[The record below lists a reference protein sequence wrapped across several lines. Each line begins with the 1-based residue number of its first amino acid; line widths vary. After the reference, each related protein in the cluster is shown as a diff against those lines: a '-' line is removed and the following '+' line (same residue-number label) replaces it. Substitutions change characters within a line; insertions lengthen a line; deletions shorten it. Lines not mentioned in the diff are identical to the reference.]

1 LQKQIGRLVIFAGKY
16 SVLQSSPAKARGI
29 FFGINMAGQQVK
41 KKASLVI
48 TATKDRDLPMEK
60 IRNIGIIAHIDAG
73 KTTTTERIL
82 FETGKTYKLGSVDEG
97 TTATDWMDQERERGI
112 TIVSAA
118 ITTFWDLQT
127 SSSVENGHYRVN
139 IIDTPGHIDFTA
151 EVERSLRVLDGAVM
165 VFDGRTGVE
174 SQSETVWRQ
183 ADRYKVPR
191 ICILNK
197 LNLIGAD
204 FEGSI
209 KSVRERLGANA
220 SPIQL
225 PIGQE
230 HEHHGIVDLIKM
242 KAYSYKGI
250 EDNKLIEEEV
260 PSNLLEQS
268 KKYRDEL
275 LEAVAEFDDVTLSK
289 FLEGQNLNEADIKR
303 AVRKGV
309 IAGKFFPI
317 LGGDNRTAITQLLLD
332 SVVEFLPSPLDVP
345 PVQGVNPKTGETES
359 RKPDKKEPFSA
370 LAFKVVTDPHV
381 GRLVY
386 LRIYSGTLGAGQAI
400 LNVTRQKQERIGKLV
415 LLHADQRE
423 LIEEA
428 YAGEIVAAVGIRD
441 TTTGDSLADTA
452 HPIILESI
460 SFPEPVISLAI
471 EPATKSDQEKM
482 GLALQKLSDE
492 DPTFKIKSNPE
503 TGQTIIS
510 GMGELQLEVLVDRM
524 KREFNVDATTGAPQV
539 AYKET
544 IKKVAQGEGKYI
556 RQTGGRGQYGHC
568 FLRVEP
574 QGRGEG
580 YTWKSEIRGGAIP
593 SEFIPAI
600 EKGVRE
606 KLENGILAGFPMT
619 DMKVVVYDGTYHDVD
634 SSEIAF
640 KIAGSLAV
648 EEAVKHA
655 DMVLLEPIMK
665 IEVTTPDEFMGDV
678 IGDLS
683 SKRAQIQG
691 TDQRGNMTIINALAP
706 LAELSG
712 YATKLRSIS
721 QGRASFYMEPSHYEE
736 VPANITTNLINQ
748 RSGIVRRVN

>member
-1 LQKQIGRLVIFAGKY
+1 
-16 SVLQSSPAKARGI
+16 
-29 FFGINMAGQQVK
+29 MAQTVK
-41 KKASLVI
+41 KKASLIV
-48 TATKDRDLPMEK
+48 TKTEDRNLPMEK

-82 FETGKTYKLGSVDEG
+82 FETGKTYKQGSVDEG
-97 TTATDWMDQERERGI
+97 TTATDWMEQERERGI

-127 SSSVENGHYRVN
+127 ASSVENGHYRIN

-183 ADRYKVPR
+183 ADRYHVPR

-204 FEGSI
+204 FDGSI
-209 KSVRERLGANA
+209 KSIHERLGANA
-220 SPIQL
+220 APIQL
-225 PIGQE
+225 PIGLE
-230 HEHHGIVDLIKM
+230 HELHGVVDLIKM
-242 KAYSYKGI
+242 KAYTYKGV
-250 EDNKLIEEEV
+250 EDNKLNEEEI
-260 PSNLLEQS
+260 PADLIEKAKKFRLELIE
-268 KKYRDEL
+268 K
-275 LEAVAEFDDVTLSK
+275 VAEFEDEVLAK
-289 FLEGQNLNEADIKR
+289 FLEGKELTEADIKKAIR
-303 AVRKGV
+303 TGV
-309 IAGKFFPI
+309 TTGRFFPI
-317 LGGDNRTAITQLLLD
+317 LGGDNRTATTQLLMD
-332 SVVEFLPSPLDVP
+332 AVVEYLPSPLDVP
-345 PVQGVNPKTGETES
+345 PMEGVNPKTGESEVRHPRAT
-359 RKPDKKEPFSA
+359 EPFSA

-386 LRIYSGTLGAGQAI
+386 LRIYSGVLATGQQVY
-400 LNVTRQKQERIGKLV
+400 NVSKQKTERIGKIV

-428 YAGEIVAAVGIRD
+428 YAGEIVAVVGIRD
-441 TTTGDSLADTA
+441 TTTGDSVADPN

-460 SFPEPVISLAI
+460 NFPEPVISLAI
-471 EPATKSDQEKM
+471 EPATKQDQEKM

-492 DPTFKIKSNPE
+492 DPTFKIKSNHE

-510 GMGELQLEVLVDRM
+510 GMGELQLEILVDRM
-524 KREFNVDATTGAPQV
+524 KREFGVEAKTGAPQV

-544 IKKVAQGEGKYI
+544 IKKPAEGEGKYI

-568 FLRVEP
+568 FLKVEP
-574 QGRGEG
+574 KGRGEG
-580 YTWKSEIRGGAIP
+580 YEWESIIKGGAIP
-593 SEFIPAI
+593 NEFIPAI
-600 EKGVRE
+600 EKGVHE
-606 KLENGILAGFPMT
+606 KLDNGILAGFPMT
-619 DMKVVVYDGTYHDVD
+619 DIKVTVFDGTYHDVD

-640 KIAGSLAV
+640 KIAGSMALEDAT
-648 EEAVKHA
+648 KKA
-655 DMVLLEPIMK
+655 DMILLEPIMK
-665 IEVTTPDEFMGDV
+665 VEVMTPDEFMGDV

-691 TDQRGNMTIINALAP
+691 TEQKGMMTVVNAVVP
-706 LAELSG
+706 LGEISG
-712 YATKLRSIS
+712 YATKLRSLS

-736 VPANITTNLINQ
+736 VPSNIQATIVTQ
-748 RSGIVRRVN
+748 RAGTFAMNRN

>member
-1 LQKQIGRLVIFAGKY
+1 M
-16 SVLQSSPAKARGI
+16 PAE
-29 FFGINMAGQQVK
+29 VTK
-41 KKASLVI
+41 KKAAMVM
-48 TATKDRDLPMEK
+48 TVTKDRVVPLEK

-73 KTTTTERIL
+73 KTTTTERVL
-82 FETGKTYKLGSVDEG
+82 FETGKTYKQGSVDEG
-97 TTATDWMDQERERGI
+97 TTVTDWMAQERERGI

-127 SSSVENGHYRVN
+127 GSAIENGHYRIN

-151 EVERSLRVLDGAVM
+151 EVERSLRVLDGAIM

-183 ADRYKVPR
+183 ADKYHVPR
-191 ICILNK
+191 ICVLNK

-209 KSVRERLGANA
+209 KSIHERLGANA
-220 SPIQL
+220 APVTI
-225 PIGQE
+225 PIGIE
-230 HEHHGIVDLIKM
+230 HAHTGVVDLIRM
-242 KAYSYKGI
+242 KALTYKGI
-250 EDNKLIEEEV
+250 EDNKLTEGEIPADLIDEA
-260 PSNLLEQS
+260 
-268 KKYRDEL
+268 KKYRKALIEKVSEYDDEAL
-275 LEAVAEFDDVTLSK
+275 AK
-289 FLEGQNLNEADIKR
+289 YLEGSEPSEVELKR
-303 AVRKGV
+303 AIRKGV

-317 LGGDNRTAITQLLLD
+317 FGGDNRTVEVRLLLD
-332 SVVEFLPSPLDVP
+332 GVTEYLPSPLDLPAVS
-345 PVQGVNPKTGETES
+345 GTNPKTGEKELRE
-359 RKPDKKEPFSA
+359 RKNEAPFSA
-370 LAFKVVTDPHV
+370 LAFKVTTDPHV

-386 LRIYSGTLGAGQAI
+386 LRIYSGKLGSGQVVY
-400 LNVTRQKQERIGKLV
+400 NTTEQKQERIGKLV

-423 LIEEA
+423 LIDSA
-428 YAGEIVAAVGIRD
+428 YAGEIVAAVGIKD
-441 TTTGDSLADTA
+441 TTTGDTLCDPG
-452 HPIILESI
+452 HPILLESI

-482 GLALQKLSDE
+482 GLALNKLSDE
-492 DPTFKIKSNPE
+492 DPTFRIKSNLE

-524 KREFNVDATTGAPQV
+524 KREFNVEAGTGAPQV

-544 IKKVAQGEGKYI
+544 IKKIAEGEGKYI

-568 FLRVEP
+568 LIRVEP
-574 QGRGEG
+574 RGRGEG
-580 YTWKSEIRGGAIP
+580 YEFKSEIKGGAIP

-600 EKGVRE
+600 EKGVHE
-606 KLENGILAGFPMT
+606 KLENGILAGFPMV
-619 DMKVVVYDGTYHDVD
+619 DIFVAVYDGSFHDVD

-648 EEAVKHA
+648 EEAARNA
-655 DMVLLEPIMK
+655 DLILLEPIMK
-665 IEVTTPDEFMGDV
+665 VEVSTPEEFMGDV

-683 SKRAQIQG
+683 AKRAQIQG
-691 TDQRGNMTIINALAP
+691 TEKKGTVTIINAMAP

-721 QGRASFYMEPSHYEE
+721 QGRASYYMEPSHYEE
-736 VPANITTNLINQ
+736 VPKNIAEQIVAK
-748 RSGIVRRVN
+748 SGKAAPSN

>member
-1 LQKQIGRLVIFAGKY
+1 
-16 SVLQSSPAKARGI
+16 
-29 FFGINMAGQQVK
+29 MAVQVQK
-41 KKASLVI
+41 KKAALVM
-48 TATKDRDLPMEK
+48 TVTKDRNVPLDK

-82 FETGKTYKLGSVDEG
+82 FETGKTYKIGSVDEG
-97 TTATDWMDQERERGI
+97 TTVTDWMAQERERGI

-118 ITTFWDLQT
+118 ITTFWDLKQE
-127 SSSVENGHYRVN
+127 SAVEKGHYRVN

-183 ADRYKVPR
+183 ADKYNVPR

-209 KSVRERLGANA
+209 ASIRERLGANTA
-220 SPIQL
+220 PIQI
-225 PIGQE
+225 PIGLE
-230 HEHHGIVDLIKM
+230 HALRGIIDLVRL
-242 KAYSYKGI
+242 KAYTYQSV
-250 EDNKLIEEEV
+250 EDNVLKEEEIPADLV
-260 PSNLLEQS
+260 EPA
-268 KKYRDEL
+268 KKYRQELIERVSEHDDE
-275 LEAVAEFDDVTLSK
+275 TLTK
-289 FLEGQNLNEADIKR
+289 YLEGKEPTEIELKR
-303 AVRKGV
+303 AIRKGV
-309 IAGKFFPI
+309 ISGKFFPI
-317 LGGDNRTAITQLLLD
+317 LGGDNRTATVQLLLD
-332 SVVEFLPSPLDVP
+332 TVVEYLPSPIDLP
-345 PVQGVNPKTGETES
+345 PVEGQNPKTGE
-359 RKPDKKEPFSA
+359 KELREPKNDAPFSA

-386 LRIYSGTLGAGQAI
+386 LRIYSGTLAAGQPI
-400 LNVTRQKQERIGKLV
+400 YNLTRQKQERIGKLV

-423 LIEEA
+423 LIQDA
-428 YAGEIVAAVGIRD
+428 YSGEIVAAVGIKD
-441 TTTGDSLADTA
+441 TTTGDSLSDPN
-452 HPIILESI
+452 HPILLESI
-460 SFPEPVISLAI
+460 TFPEPVISLAI

-492 DPTFKIKSNPE
+492 DPTFKIKTNFE

-510 GMGELQLEVLVDRM
+510 GMGELQLEILVDRM
-524 KREFNVDATTGAPQV
+524 KREFGMVAKTGAPQV

-544 IKKVAQGEGKYI
+544 IKKAAQGEGKYI

-574 QGRGEG
+574 KGRGEG
-580 YTWKSEIRGGAIP
+580 YEFKSEVKGGSIP

-606 KLENGILAGFPMT
+606 KLENGIMAGFPMT
-619 DMKVVVYDGTYHDVD
+619 DMMVAVYDGTYHDVD

-648 EEAVKHA
+648 EEAAKRA

-665 IEVTTPDEFMGDV
+665 LEVSTPEEFMGDI

-691 TDQRGNMTIINALAP
+691 TQKRGTITIINAQGP

-736 VPANITTNLINQ
+736 VPKNVAEAIVAK
-748 RSGIVRRVN
+748 SGKAEHS

>member
-1 LQKQIGRLVIFAGKY
+1 
-16 SVLQSSPAKARGI
+16 
-29 FFGINMAGQQVK
+29 MAQVTK
-41 KKASLVI
+41 KKAAMVM
-48 TATKDRDLPMEK
+48 TVTKDRVVPMEK

-82 FETGKTYKLGSVDEG
+82 FETGKTYKQGSVDEG
-97 TTATDWMDQERERGI
+97 TTVTDWMAQERERGI

-127 SSSVENGHYRVN
+127 GSNIENGHYRIN

-183 ADRYKVPR
+183 ADRYHVPR

-209 KSVRERLGANA
+209 KSIEERLGANA
-220 SPIQL
+220 FPIQI
-225 PIGQE
+225 PIGLE
-230 HEHHGIVDLIKM
+230 HELHGIVDLVKM
-242 KAYSYKGI
+242 KAYTYKGM
-250 EDNKLIEEEV
+250 EDNNLTEEEI
-260 PSNLLEQS
+260 PQELKEEAE
-268 KKYRDEL
+268 KYRREL
-275 LEAVAEFDDVTLSK
+275 LEAVAEFDDETLAK
-289 FLEGQNLNEADIKR
+289 FLEGKELSEEDVKR
-303 AVRKGV
+303 AIRAGV
-309 IAGKFFPI
+309 VTGKFFPI
-317 LGGDNRTAITQLLLD
+317 LGGDNRTATARLLLD
-332 SVVEFLPSPLDVP
+332 AVVEYLPSPLDVP
-345 PVQGVNPKTGETES
+345 PIEGTNPKTGETEK
-359 RKPDKKEPFSA
+359 RFPKNEEPFSA

-386 LRIYSGTLGAGQAI
+386 LRIYSGTLKSGQVI
-400 LNVTRQKQERIGKLV
+400 LNVSRQKQERVGKLV

-428 YAGEIVAAVGIRD
+428 FTGEIVAAVGIKD
-441 TTTGDSLADTA
+441 TTTGDSVSDVAR
-452 HPIILESI
+452 PIVLESI

-492 DPTFKIKSNPE
+492 DPTFKIKSNFE

-510 GMGELQLEVLVDRM
+510 GMGEQQLEILVDRM

-544 IKKVAQGEGKYI
+544 IKKNAEGEGKYI

-568 FLRVEP
+568 LLRVEP
-574 QGRGEG
+574 LGRGEG
-580 YTWKSEIRGGAIP
+580 YVWESAIKGGSIP
-593 SEFIPAI
+593 SEFVPAI

-606 KLENGILAGFPMT
+606 KLEQGILAGYPMT
-619 DMKVVVYDGTYHDVD
+619 DVKVTVYDGSYHDVD

-648 EEAVKHA
+648 EEAVKRA

-665 IEVTTPDEFMGDV
+665 VEVSTPDEFMGDV

-691 TDQRGNMTIINALAP
+691 TDKKGLMTVINAIAP

-712 YATKLRSIS
+712 YATKLRSVS

-736 VPANITTNLINQ
+736 VPVNITNNLI
-748 RSGIVRRVN
+748 SKKTGVSS

>member
-1 LQKQIGRLVIFAGKY
+1 MTV
-16 SVLQSSPAKARGI
+16 
-29 FFGINMAGQQVK
+29 
-41 KKASLVI
+41 
-48 TATKDRDLPMEK
+48 TKDRIVPLDK

-97 TTATDWMDQERERGI
+97 TTVTDWMEQERERGI

-118 ITTFWDLQT
+118 ITTFWDLKQEN
-127 SSSVENGHYRVN
+127 SSVDPGHYRIN

-151 EVERSLRVLDGAVM
+151 EVERSLRVLDGAIM

-183 ADRYKVPR
+183 ADRYRVPR
-191 ICILNK
+191 ICSLNK

-209 KSVRERLGANA
+209 KSIRERLGANA
-220 SPIQL
+220 FPIQI
-225 PIGQE
+225 PIGLE
-230 HEHHGIVDLIKM
+230 HSLRGVIDLVKM
-242 KAYSYKGI
+242 KAFTYKDI
-250 EDNKLIEEEV
+250 NDNKLTVEEI
-260 PSNLLEQS
+260 PSDLLEEA
-268 KKYRDEL
+268 KKYRSEL
-275 LEAVAEFDDVTLSK
+275 IEKVSEYDDSALAK
-289 FLEGQNLNEADIKR
+289 FLEGEEPSEAELKR
-303 AVRKGV
+303 AIRKGV
-309 IAGKFFPI
+309 ISGKFFPI
-317 LGGDNRTAITQLLLD
+317 LGGDNRMVTVQLLLD
-332 SVVEFLPSPLDVP
+332 AIVEYLPSPLDLP
-345 PVQGVNPKTGETES
+345 PVEGVNPNTNEVEKREAKNEA
-359 RKPDKKEPFSA
+359 PFSA

-386 LRIYSGTLGAGQAI
+386 LRIYSGKIKAGDVVK
-400 LNVTRQKQERIGKLV
+400 NVTKQKEERIGRLV

-423 LIEEA
+423 LIDQGFT
-428 YAGEIVAAVGIRD
+428 GEIVAAVGIKD
-441 TTTGDSLADTA
+441 TSTGDSLADPRY
-452 HPIILESI
+452 PILFEPPT
-460 SFPEPVISLAI
+460 FPEPVISLAI
-471 EPATKSDQEKM
+471 EPATKQDQEKM
-482 GLALQKLSDE
+482 GFALQKLSDE
-492 DPTFKIKSNPE
+492 DPTFKIKSDPE

-510 GMGELQLEVLVDRM
+510 GMGELQLEILVDRM
-524 KREFNVDATTGAPQV
+524 RREFGVEAKTGAPQV

-544 IKKVAQGEGKYI
+544 IKKTAIGEGKYI

-568 FLRVEP
+568 FLRIEP
-574 QGRGEG
+574 KGRGEG
-580 YTWKSEIRGGAIP
+580 YEWKSEIKGGAIP
-593 SEFIPAI
+593 AEFIPAI

-606 KLENGILAGFPMT
+606 KMENGILAGYPMT
-619 DMKVVVYDGTYHDVD
+619 DMRVVVYDGSYHEVD

-640 KIAGSLAV
+640 KIAGSLAL
-648 EEAVKHA
+648 EEAAKKA

-665 IEVTTPDEFMGDV
+665 VEVTTPEEFMGDI

-691 TDQRGNMTIINALAP
+691 TEKRGTLVVINALAP

-736 VPANITTNLINQ
+736 VPPNIANSLIEKKT
-748 RSGIVRRVN
+748 GIKRD